1 MQDDIFN
8 LLMMILMLEN
18 GGGTESINQLVIM
31 FLLMNSRNGNNSGV
45 GLNNFNRRCRTDCC
59 DGNCN
64 RDEGYTF

>member
-31 FLLMNSRNGNNSGV
+31 FLLMNSRSGNNSGI
-45 GLNNFNRRCRTDCC
+45 GINNALRRCHSDC
-59 DGNCN
+59 DGICN